1 MKNPEITLSETN
13 KRPFLWISVISL
25 GIAIALAR
33 LNIHLGTQVHYLD
46 YLLLFNAL
54 TIAMV
59 TSAGIAMLLSL
70 AGLWRA
76 RLKSIPLAVM
86 SLATSV
92 FLILL
97 FLID

>member
-1 MKNPEITLSETN
+1 MKNPETTLPETN

-33 LNIHLGTQVHYLD
+33 LNIYLGTQVHYLD
-46 YLLLFNAL
+46 YLLFFNAL
-54 TIAMV
+54 TIAMLM
-59 TSAGIAMLLSL
+59 SAGIAMLLSI

-76 RLKSIPLAVM
+76 RFKSISLALM
-86 SLATSV
+86 SLTPSV